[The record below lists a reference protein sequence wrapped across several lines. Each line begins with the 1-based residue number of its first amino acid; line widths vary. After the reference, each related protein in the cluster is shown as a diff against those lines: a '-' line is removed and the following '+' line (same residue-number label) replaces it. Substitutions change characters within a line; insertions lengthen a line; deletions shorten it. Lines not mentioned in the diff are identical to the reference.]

1 MRLATIIQLLD
12 ATGAFKRV
20 GDVLQLAAL
29 ETEPT
34 IALPAAFVVPE
45 AESAQP
51 NDLGSNIFEQ
61 LITSQFA
68 VAIVVGA
75 DGARR
80 GVARESLEELEAEVL
95 AALAG
100 TKVEGQDR
108 PIVYAGARLLS
119 IGGGRVSRLLS
130 FRAVRRFRVIRNP
143 S

>member
-1 MRLATIIQLLD
+1 MKLATIIMLLE
-12 ATGAFKRV
+12 AGGAFKRV
-20 GDVLQLAAL
+20 GDVLDLAAL

-45 AESAQP
+45 SEAAQP
-51 NDLGSNIFEQ
+51 NDMGSNVFEQ
-61 LITSQFA
+61 LITSQFG

-80 GVARESLEELEAEVL
+80 GTARESIEELEAEVL

-100 TKVEGQDR
+100 ARVEGLDR
-108 PIVYAGARLLS
+108 PIVYAGARLIS
-119 IGGGRVSRLLS
+119 IGPGRVSRLLS

>member
-1 MRLATIIQLLD
+1 MKLATIIMLVE

-68 VAIVVGA
+68 VVIVVGA

-80 GVARESLEELEAEVL
+80 GVARESLEELEAGVL

-100 TKVEGQDR
+100 TKVEGLDR
-108 PIVYAGARLLS
+108 PIIYAGGRLISL
-119 IGGGRVSRLLS
+119 GGSRVGRMLS
-130 FRAVRRFRVIRNP
+130 FRAVRRFRRIRNP
-143 S
+143 A

>member
-1 MRLATIIQLLD
+1 MMLLE
-12 ATGAFKRV
+12 ASGAFRRV

-45 AESAQP
+45 SESAGP
-51 NDLGSNIFEQ
+51 NDMGSNVFEQ

-80 GVARESLEELEAEVL
+80 GAARESIEELETEVL

-100 TKVEGQDR
+100 TKVEGLDR

-119 IGGGRVSRLLS
+119 IGAGRVSRLLS
-130 FRAVRRFRVIRNP
+130 FRAVRRFRLIRNP

>member
-1 MRLATIIQLLD
+1 MKLATIIRLLQASD
-12 ATGAFKRV
+12 AFKQV
-20 GDVLQLAAL
+20 GDVLQLASL

-45 AESAQP
+45 SESAQP
-51 NDLGSNIFEQ
+51 NDLGSNVFEQ

-68 VAIVVGA
+68 VAIVVSA

-80 GVARESLEELEAEVL
+80 GLARESLEQLEAEVL
-95 AALAG
+95 TALAG
-100 TKVEGQDR
+100 TAVEGLDR
-108 PIVYAGARLLS
+108 PLVYAGARLLS

>member
-1 MRLATIIQLLD
+1 MKLATIIMLLE

-34 IALPAAFVVPE
+34 LALPAAFVVPE
-45 AESAQP
+45 SESAQP
-51 NDLGSNIFEQ
+51 NDMGSNVFEQ

-68 VAIVVGA
+68 VAIVVAA
-75 DGARR
+75 DGARQ
-80 GVARESLEELEAEVL
+80 GVARSAIEELEDSVL

-100 TKVEGQDR
+100 TRVQGLDR

-119 IGGGRVSRLLS
+119 IGAGRVSRLLS
-130 FRAVRRFRVIRNP
+130 FRAVRRFRFIRNP